1 MEDLCATKQT
11 RIIETTPDSD
21 YDFNFYT
28 RFLAPAYESMKNTMN
43 NAFWFLEGKDSN
55 LILFHFFSDH
65 KDKRVMHVVC
75 NLGSDIFDCIRLNT
89 KVFAT
94 GGYIIN
100 VKGNK
105 IINPELNVFKKSIIN
120 NIIKMY
126 SEYPSFNHYRLDES
140 KLNDAIDLEFMA
152 EAKYQEIIDWIF
164 DKIEITSTLKYFIA
178 GLEDEAKDIRK
189 HRFDEYNY
197 LPYLSNFDP
206 LINDSFLKAFG
217 INPTTLIENYT
228 VSKEDLEYYNI
239 QEKEV
244 NWVYAFNAEFCG
256 FWNALVDSLEGIFLL
271 FPGLYEIFTDRAN
284 LKKFIRLIIDIFEN
298 FSKFKELAIQYD
310 YENSSGSI
318 YKLAYQHCYE
328 ITMLLTL
335 FLPLPKATKAT
346 QIAQKTHSASIF
358 PYEFFTNTLSKIS
371 LKSELIFLAYRLGLR
386 VERTADEWALISD
399 KVLLFKGTK
408 EKVLKRIEHITEVAK
423 KNPKFVMKNLSLGR
437 LENLVKVKKG
447 EGAFLRGL
455 TKEQKLIVQKK
466 LVVANIAV
474 AKFKISFKGRVKII
488 ELKAYSNK
496 NISQLDK
503 FDFCKPANL
512 RSGEKVTQFEE
523 VTENG
528 LTRRFQDTE
537 SKIFREFEDVHLKQ
551 IMTQLGAKSANDLKI
566 EVELQTILD
575 PCNICQGQMTV
586 FGAKYNA
593 KIDIYSSG
601 AKDSKNLN
609 ALYPKLKVKK
619 P

>member
-1 MEDLCATKQT
+1 MEDLCTIKQT
-11 RIIETTPDSD
+11 KIIETTPDAD
-21 YDFNFYT
+21 YNLNIYNT
-28 RFLAPAYESMKNTMN
+28 FLSPVYERMKNTMN

-55 LILFHFFSDH
+55 LMLFHLFSNH
-65 KDKRVMHVVC
+65 QDKKVEHVVC
-75 NLGSDIFDCIRLNT
+75 NLGSDIFDCIKLNT
-89 KVFAT
+89 AVFAK
-94 GGYIIN
+94 GGYLIDF
-100 VKGNK
+100 KGKK
-105 IINPELNVFKKSIIN
+105 IINPELNEFKKSVIRKILD
-120 NIIKMY
+120 MY
-126 SEYPSFNHYRLDES
+126 SENPKFNHYRLDEY
-140 KLNDAIDLEFMA
+140 KINDAIDLEFMA

-164 DKIEITSTLKYFIA
+164 EKIEITTTFKYFIN
-178 GLEDEAKDIRK
+178 GLKNEAKDIRK
-189 HRFDEYNY
+189 YRFQEYNY

-206 LINDSFLKAFG
+206 IFNDSFLKAFG
-217 INPTTLIENYT
+217 INPTTLIKNYT

-239 QEKEV
+239 PEKEV
-244 NWVYAFNAEFCG
+244 NWVFAFNAEFCG
-256 FWNALVDSLEGIFLL
+256 FWNALLDSFEGLYLL
-271 FPGLYEIFTDRAN
+271 FPGLYEILTDRAN
-284 LKKFIRLIIDIFEN
+284 LKKFVRLIIDIFEN
-298 FSKFKELAIQYD
+298 FSKFKELVVQYD

-335 FLPLPKATKAT
+335 LLPLPKST
-346 QIAQKTHSASIF
+346 QGIKSTFS
-358 PYEFFTNTLSKIS
+358 YEFFSNALSKLS

-386 VERTADEWALISD
+386 VERTADEWTLISD
-399 KVLLFKGTK
+399 KVILFKGTK
-408 EKVLKRIEHITEVAK
+408 EKVFKRIEHITEVAK
-423 KNPKFVMKNLSLGR
+423 KNPKFVMRNLSLGR

-455 TKEQKLIVQKK
+455 TKEEKLIVRKK
-466 LVVANIAV
+466 LGGANIAV
-474 AKFKISFKGRVKII
+474 AKFKISFKGKTKFV

-528 LTRRFQDTE
+528 LIRRFQDTE

-551 IMTQLGAKSANDLKI
+551 IMNQLGAKSANDLKI

-575 PCNICQGQMTV
+575 PCNICQGQMNV
-586 FGAKYNA
+586 FQAKYNA
-593 KIDIYSSG
+593 STTIYSSG

-609 ALYPKLKVKK
+609 DLYPGLKVEN